1 MKWNFAQNRKVDDIN
16 KVPENLRVFYEEVD
30 DGHVLKSTPEVTA
43 AVSVITGQDNA
54 LRAVRK
60 EADEAK
66 KNSGADL
73 TELSEYGTTV
83 GDIKKNVEA
92 KITELTEASKGTESL
107 RAQIE
112 TVRREAKEANAKA
125 LAEKDNEIQAANAQ
139 LDEYI
144 ITNEIQSA
152 ASKVTGLNAKLV
164 APFVRNQ
171 LGFEIEEGEGG
182 KKMKR
187 LVVKGQDGAV
197 RYSRNSE
204 TAGERMSVAELLSE
218 MSEDEEY
225 AGLFPSK
232 AKKGSGVPNAGPV
245 QPGISRRPDKVAE
258 MSSHDKIAEGLRQ
271 RQK

>member
-83 GDIKKNVEA
+83 GDIKAAVDK
-92 KITELTEASKGTESL
+92 KIAELTEATKGTEAL
-107 RAQIE
+107 RTQIE
-112 TVRREAKEANAKA
+112 TVRREAKEANTAA
-125 LAEKDNEIQAANAQ
+125 LAKKDEEIAAANSQLNEYIVTTEIQAA
-139 LDEYI
+139 
-144 ITNEIQSA
+144 
-152 ASKVTGLNAKLV
+152 ASKIQGLNAKLV
-164 APFVRNQ
+164 APFVRSQ
-171 LGFEIEEGEGG
+171 LGFEIEDAADGS
-182 KKMKR
+182 KVKR
-187 LVVKGQDGAV
+187 LVVKDGQGQV

-204 TAGERMSVAELLSE
+204 TAGERMSVSELLGE
-218 MSEDEEY
+218 MAADEEY

-232 AKKGSGVPNAGPV
+232 AKTGSGVQNAGPV
-245 QPGISRRPDKVAE
+245 QPGLSRRPDKVAE